1 MIKNAFISRAALSFN
16 PGFFSFGIFA
26 PAAEGNIAAS
36 GESIAPRDDVP
47 RARAPGGGPAGQ
59 RPFAFNQARL
69 YWASSRHPLSMVS
82 ECPRPGYA
90 LSVLFT
96 ITGGT
101 VLSFPPET
109 SRRGPRLAL
118 ATLTLVAEYGLRV
131 AVAAWNSGRPRALE
145 VERVAQHRERGP
157 QRGKRKLGHALD
169 RGRVDR
175 DRRGG
180 KIAAQQVLHDQPAE
194 GMTDEDR
201 PPF

>member
-82 ECPRPGYA
+82 ECPRPGNSLSSVTAGDCRYA

-131 AVAAWNSGRPRALE
+131 AVAAWNSGRPGA
-145 VERVAQHRERGP
+145 
-157 QRGKRKLGHALD
+157 
-169 RGRVDR
+169 
-175 DRRGG
+175 
-180 KIAAQQVLHDQPAE
+180 
-194 GMTDEDR
+194 GMAY
-201 PPF
+201 FA